1 MHRPDPDREGRSTLS
16 RLDKG
21 QLRHTLLPIPVFS
34 SFFLLDRESV
44 WHLKNCFIF
53 PQPLL
58 HPCVSSAPQFH
69 ILLGQSLGGE
79 SRNLLGVRR
88 REILRG
94 RPSAGQVSPRGFC
107 IHALPTPPSHLP
119 RLG

>member
-53 PQPLL
+53 PRPLL

-69 ILLGQSLGGE
+69 ILFGQSLGGE
-79 SRNLLGVRR
+79 SRNLLGVCR
-88 REILRG
+88 REILRLLG
-94 RPSAGQVSPRGFC
+94 RFPQWGFC